1 MPRTR
6 SRTKTK
12 EKFLQAVLDLIA
24 EKGCG
29 ALGVNAAAQQAGAD
43 KVLIYRYFT
52 NLDGLLQEVAEQ
64 REWLPS
70 VSQIIS
76 SISGQ
81 SQDSQSALRQIA
93 ELLVHHIQTDPT
105 TLQLVHWRKAMK
117 NPLTEHFSDAWH
129 GLWRELPKHLA
140 KGLDYDQRTA
150 WEQACALTALV
161 IEAQLTDE
169 AIGPHVIGAIAADL
183 VLGELPRGEATIS
196 VSAIEDVL
204 PTNLL

>member
-1 MPRTR
+1 MHRTR
-6 SRTKTK
+6 SRSKTK

-24 EKGCG
+24 DKGCG
-29 ALGVNAAAQQAGAD
+29 ALGVNAVAQQTGAD

-76 SISGQ
+76 SVAGQ
-81 SQDSQSALRQIA
+81 SQDSQTALRQIA
-93 ELLVHHIQTDPT
+93 KLLVHHIQTDPT

-117 NPLTEHFSDAWH
+117 NPLTNHFTTAWH
-129 GLWRELPKHLA
+129 RLWRELPKHLA
-140 KGLDYDQRTA
+140 KGLGYDQRA
-150 WEQACALTALV
+150 SWEQACALTALV
-161 IEAQLTDE
+161 VEAELTDE
-169 AIGPHVIGAIAADL
+169 AISTNALDAIAADL
-183 VLGELPRGEATIS
+183 VLGDLPRDEAEFS
-196 VSAIEDVL
+196 KAMIEDVL